1 MTNIKHSGQIFTPDY
16 LVNIILDTAG
26 YNSPQILKK
35 HCIDNSCGDG
45 AFLCEI
51 VSRYCTYFL
60 KKRNKIDNLKKELE
74 LYIHGIELDTKAY
87 HICIENLNITVEK
100 YGLKNI
106 IWDVLNQDTLN
117 VTRFNQKMDFV
128 IGNPPYVR
136 VHNLVNSY
144 NGVKT
149 YAFANGGMT
158 DLFLVFFEIGFNM
171 LKRQGKLCYITPS
184 SWINSIA
191 GSNMRKYIL
200 SEKNLI
206 ELIDLKHYQAFK
218 TTTYT
223 MISLFQ
229 KGIVHNKF
237 KLYNFNGEKRQKD
250 FVDELALTDIYINNN
265 FYLASQKE
273 LKSFNQ
279 IINSSY
285 PPLIKV
291 KNGFATLADHV
302 FINESFPFKEFTI
315 PVIKAS
321 TGKWYKAFFPYDA
334 NGKPIDKSI
343 LFHNPTIVNYL
354 EEHLSSLL
362 KGKTKEEKK
371 DWYLFGRT
379 QALKDVQT
387 EKYAINTCI
396 KDINSIKLNIVPKGS
411 GIYSGLYIL
420 TDIKFEKLKS
430 VIYCQDFINYIAL
443 LGKYKSGGYYTLN
456 SKDLEHYLNFK
467 IHNN

>member
-1 MTNIKHSGQIFTPDY
+1 M
-16 LVNIILDTAG
+16 
-26 YNSPQILKK
+26 KK

-60 KKRNKIDNLKKELE
+60 KKSNKIDNLKKELE

-171 LKRQGKLCYITPS
+171 LKRQGKFCYITPS

-250 FVDELALTDIYINNN
+250 FVDELALTDIYKQQLL
-265 FYLASQKE
+265 F
-273 LKSFNQ
+273 SFSKRTQ
-279 IINSSY
+279 II
-285 PPLIKV
+285 
-291 KNGFATLADHV
+291 
-302 FINESFPFKEFTI
+302 
-315 PVIKAS
+315 
-321 TGKWYKAFFPYDA
+321 
-334 NGKPIDKSI
+334 
-343 LFHNPTIVNYL
+343 
-354 EEHLSSLL
+354 
-362 KGKTKEEKK
+362 
-371 DWYLFGRT
+371 
-379 QALKDVQT
+379 
-387 EKYAINTCI
+387 
-396 KDINSIKLNIVPKGS
+396 
-411 GIYSGLYIL
+411 
-420 TDIKFEKLKS
+420 
-430 VIYCQDFINYIAL
+430 
-443 LGKYKSGGYYTLN
+443 
-456 SKDLEHYLNFK
+456 
-467 IHNN
+467 